1 MLFSLIFLLLLILC
15 SRDFDLSLGLF
26 YFETEMLASEL
37 FELARWLLYFFL
49 RAKSMR
55 KLNMV
60 RDLLDRNIMKIRV
73 EIETV

>member
-1 MLFSLIFLLLLILC
+1 
-15 SRDFDLSLGLF
+15 
-26 YFETEMLASEL
+26 MLASEL
-37 FELARWLLYFFL
+37 FELASWLLYFFL